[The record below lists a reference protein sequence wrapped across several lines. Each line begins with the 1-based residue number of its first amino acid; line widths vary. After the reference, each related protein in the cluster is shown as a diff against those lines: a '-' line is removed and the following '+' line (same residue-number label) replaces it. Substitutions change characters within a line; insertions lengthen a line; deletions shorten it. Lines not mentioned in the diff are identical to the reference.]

1 VQRISDD
8 SGLLAVIIRADFQA
22 DGIVFAT
29 PNELPQQ
36 LGYMKRPAGYEINP
50 HVHVL
55 KRYDVQYSSE
65 TLFIRKG
72 KVRIDFYSEDRQ
84 YLSSEILMAGDVVLL
99 SRGGH
104 GFEMLEESEIIE
116 VKQGPYESDNDKI
129 RLSSRVHIVWL
140 DIF

>member
-1 VQRISDD
+1 VQNVCDD

-29 PNELPQQ
+29 PNDLPQQ
-36 LGYMKRPAGYEINP
+36 LGYMKRPAGYEIDP

-129 RLSSRVHIVWL
+129 RFEGIKKNQIIL
-140 DIF
+140 

>member
-1 VQRISDD
+1 
-8 SGLLAVIIRADFQA
+8 
-22 DGIVFAT
+22 
-29 PNELPQQ
+29 
-36 LGYMKRPAGYEINP
+36 
-50 HVHVL
+50 VL

-129 RLSSRVHIVWL
+129 RFEGVEKNQIIL
-140 DIF
+140 

>member
-1 VQRISDD
+1 VQKISDN

-36 LGYMKRPAGYEINP
+36 LGYMKRPAGYEIDP

-55 KRYDVQYSSE
+55 KRYEVEFSSE

-72 KVRIDFYSEDRQ
+72 KVRIDFYSEDGQ
-84 YLSSEILMAGDVVLL
+84 HLSSEILTAGDVVLL

-104 GFEMLEESEIIE
+104 GFEMLEESELIE
-116 VKQGPYESDNDKI
+116 VKQGPYDSDNDKI
-129 RLSSRVHIVWL
+129 RFEGVEKNQIIL
-140 DIF
+140 

>member
-1 VQRISDD
+1 VQKISDD

-36 LGYMKRPAGYEINP
+36 HGYMKRPAGYEIDP

-55 KRYDVQYSSE
+55 KRYEVEYSSE

-72 KVRIDFYSEDRQ
+72 KVRIDFYSEDKQ
-84 YLSSEILMAGDVVLL
+84 YLSSEILTAGDVVLL

-129 RLSSRVHIVWL
+129 RFEGVEKNQIIL
-140 DIF
+140 

>member
-1 VQRISDD
+1 MQKICDNSR
-8 SGLLAVIIRADFQA
+8 LLAVIIRADFQA

-36 LGYMKRPAGYEINP
+36 LGYMKRPEGYEIDP

-55 KRYDVQYSSE
+55 KRYEVEYSSE

-72 KVRIDFYSEDRQ
+72 KVRIDFYSEEKQ
-84 YLSSEILMAGDVVLL
+84 YLSSEILTAGDVVLL

-129 RLSSRVHIVWL
+129 RFEGVEKNQIIL
-140 DIF
+140 

>member
-1 VQRISDD
+1 MQSISDD

-84 YLSSEILMAGDVVLL
+84 YLSSEILTAGDVVLL

-129 RLSSRVHIVWL
+129 RFEGVKKNQIIL
-140 DIF
+140 

>member
-1 VQRISDD
+1 
-8 SGLLAVIIRADFQA
+8 
-22 DGIVFAT
+22 
-29 PNELPQQ
+29 
-36 LGYMKRPAGYEINP
+36 
-50 HVHVL
+50 VL

-72 KVRIDFYSEDRQ
+72 KVRIDFYTEQ
-84 YLSSEILMAGDVVLL
+84 KEYLSSEILTSGDVVLL

-129 RLSSRVHIVWL
+129 RFKGVDKNKIVL
-140 DIF
+140 

>member
-1 VQRISDD
+1 MQKIGDNSR
-8 SGLLAVIIRADFQA
+8 LLAVIIRADFEA

-36 LGYMKRPAGYEINP
+36 LGYMKRPAGYEIDP

-55 KRYDVQYSSE
+55 KRYEVEYSSE

-72 KVRIDFYSEDRQ
+72 KVRIDFYSEDKQ
-84 YLSSEILMAGDVVLL
+84 YLSSEILTAGDVVLL

-129 RLSSRVHIVWL
+129 RFEGVEKNQIIL
-140 DIF
+140 

>member
-1 VQRISDD
+1 MKNICDE

-36 LGYMKRPAGYEINP
+36 LGYMKRPMGYEIAP
-50 HVHVL
+50 HVHVM
-55 KRYDVQYSSE
+55 KRYEVQYSSE

-72 KVRIDFYSEDRQ
+72 KVRIDFYSEQ
-84 YLSSEILMAGDVVLL
+84 KAYLTSEILVSGDVVLL

-104 GFEMLEESEIIE
+104 GFEMLEESEIVE
-116 VKQGPYESDNDKI
+116 VKQGPYESESDKFRFKGVDKDKI
-129 RLSSRVHIVWL
+129 VL
-140 DIF
+140 

>member
-1 VQRISDD
+1 MQKIGDNSR
-8 SGLLAVIIRADFQA
+8 LLAVIIRADFEA

-29 PNELPQQ
+29 PIELPQQ
-36 LGYMKRPAGYEINP
+36 LGYMKRPEGYEIDP

-55 KRYDVQYSSE
+55 KRYEVEYSSE

-72 KVRIDFYSEDRQ
+72 KVRIDFYSEEKQ
-84 YLSSEILMAGDVVLL
+84 YLSSEILTAGDVVLL

-129 RLSSRVHIVWL
+129 RFEGVVKNQIIL
-140 DIF
+140 

>member
-1 VQRISDD
+1 MQKISDN
-8 SGLLAVIIRADFQA
+8 SRLLAVIIRADFEA

-29 PNELPQQ
+29 PIELPQQ
-36 LGYMKRPAGYEINP
+36 LGYMKRPEGYEIDP

-55 KRYDVQYSSE
+55 KRYEVEYSSE

-72 KVRIDFYSEDRQ
+72 KVRIDFYSEEKQ
-84 YLSSEILMAGDVVLL
+84 YLSSEILTAGDVVLL

-129 RLSSRVHIVWL
+129 RFEGVVKNQIIL
-140 DIF
+140 

>member
-1 VQRISDD
+1 VQNICDD
-8 SGLLAVIIRADFQA
+8 LGLLAVIIRADFQA

-36 LGYMKRPAGYEINP
+36 LGYMKRPAGYEIDP

-129 RLSSRVHIVWL
+129 RFEGIKKNQIIL
-140 DIF
+140 

>member
-1 VQRISDD
+1 VQNISDD

-36 LGYMKRPAGYEINP
+36 LGYMKRPAGYEIDP

-129 RLSSRVHIVWL
+129 RFEGIKKNQIIL
-140 DIF
+140 

>member
-1 VQRISDD
+1 MQHICDN
-8 SGLLAVIIRADFQA
+8 SGLLAIIIRADFQA

-36 LGYMKRPAGYEINP
+36 LGYMKRPAGYEIDP

-55 KRYDVQYSSE
+55 KRYEVEYSSE

-72 KVRIDFYSEDRQ
+72 KVRIDFYSEEKQ
-84 YLSSEILMAGDVVLL
+84 YLSSEILTAGDVVLL

-129 RLSSRVHIVWL
+129 RFEGVEKNQIIL
-140 DIF
+140 

>member
-1 VQRISDD
+1 VQNICDD
-8 SGLLAVIIRADFQA
+8 LGLLAVIIRADFQA

-36 LGYMKRPAGYEINP
+36 LGYMKRPAGYEIDP

-129 RLSSRVHIVWL
+129 RFEGVKKNQIIL
-140 DIF
+140 

>member
-1 VQRISDD
+1 MQSISDD

-116 VKQGPYESDNDKI
+116 VKQGPYESENDKI
-129 RLSSRVHIVWL
+129 RFEGIKKNQIIL
-140 DIF
+140 

>member
-129 RLSSRVHIVWL
+129 RFEGVEKNQIIL
-140 DIF
+140 

>member
-1 VQRISDD
+1 VQSISDD

-36 LGYMKRPAGYEINP
+36 LGYMKRPAGYEIDP

-72 KVRIDFYSEDRQ
+72 KMRIDFYSEDRQ

-129 RLSSRVHIVWL
+129 RFEGIKKNQIIL
-140 DIF
+140 

>member
-1 VQRISDD
+1 MQNISDD
-8 SGLLAVIIRADFQA
+8 LGLLAVIIRADFQA

-36 LGYMKRPAGYEINP
+36 LGYMKRPAGYEIDP

-129 RLSSRVHIVWL
+129 RFEGIKKNQIIL
-140 DIF
+140 

>member
-1 VQRISDD
+1 MQNISDD

-22 DGIVFAT
+22 DGIVFVT

-36 LGYMKRPAGYEINP
+36 LGYMKRPAGYEIDP

-72 KVRIDFYSEDRQ
+72 KLRIDFYSEDRQ

-129 RLSSRVHIVWL
+129 RFEGIKKNQIIL
-140 DIF
+140 

>member
-1 VQRISDD
+1 MQNISDD

-36 LGYMKRPAGYEINP
+36 LGYMKRPAGYEIDP

-129 RLSSRVHIVWL
+129 RFEGIKKNQIIL
-140 DIF
+140 

>member
-22 DGIVFAT
+22 DGIVFVT

-36 LGYMKRPAGYEINP
+36 LGYMKRPAGYEIDP

-129 RLSSRVHIVWL
+129 RFEGVEKNQIIL
-140 DIF
+140 

>member
-1 VQRISDD
+1 MQKISDN
-8 SGLLAVIIRADFQA
+8 SRLLAVIIRADFEA

-29 PNELPQQ
+29 PIELPQQ
-36 LGYMKRPAGYEINP
+36 LGFMKRPEGYEIDP

-55 KRYDVQYSSE
+55 KRYEVEYSSE

-72 KVRIDFYSEDRQ
+72 KVRIDFYSEEKQ
-84 YLSSEILMAGDVVLL
+84 YLSSEILTAGDVVLL

-129 RLSSRVHIVWL
+129 RFEGVEKNQIIL
-140 DIF
+140 

>member
-1 VQRISDD
+1 VQSISDD

-36 LGYMKRPAGYEINP
+36 LGYMKRPAGYEIDP

-129 RLSSRVHIVWL
+129 RFEGIKKNQIIL
-140 DIF
+140 

>member
-1 VQRISDD
+1 MQNICDD

-36 LGYMKRPAGYEINP
+36 LGYMNRPAGYEIAP

-55 KRYDVQYSSE
+55 KRYEVEFSSE

-72 KVRIDFYSEDRQ
+72 KVRIDFYSEDKQ
-84 YLSSEILMAGDVVLL
+84 YLSSEILTAGDVVLL
-99 SRGGH
+99 CRGGH

-129 RLSSRVHIVWL
+129 RFKGVEKNQIIL
-140 DIF
+140 

>member
-1 VQRISDD
+1 MQTISDN
-8 SGLLAVIIRADFQA
+8 SGLLAIIIRADFQA

-36 LGYMKRPAGYEINP
+36 LGYMKRPAGYEIDP

-55 KRYDVQYSSE
+55 KRYEVEYSSE

-72 KVRIDFYSEDRQ
+72 KVRIDFYSEEKQ
-84 YLSSEILMAGDVVLL
+84 YLSSEILTAGDVVLL

-129 RLSSRVHIVWL
+129 RFEGVEKNQIIL
-140 DIF
+140 

>member
-36 LGYMKRPAGYEINP
+36 LGYMKRPAGYEIDP

-129 RLSSRVHIVWL
+129 RFEGIKKNQIIL
-140 DIF
+140 

>member
-1 VQRISDD
+1 MQNICDD

-36 LGYMKRPAGYEINP
+36 LGYMNRPAGYEIDP

-55 KRYDVQYSSE
+55 KRYEVEYSSE

-129 RLSSRVHIVWL
+129 RFEGVEKNQIIL
-140 DIF
+140 

>member
-1 VQRISDD
+1 MCNICDD

-29 PNELPQQ
+29 PSELPQQ
-36 LGYMKRPAGYEINP
+36 LGYMKRPIGYEIDP

-55 KRYDVQYSSE
+55 KRYEVEYSSE

-72 KVRIDFYSEDRQ
+72 KVRIDFYSDKKQ
-84 YLSSEILMAGDVVLL
+84 YLSSEILMTGDVVLL
-99 SRGGH
+99 CRGGH
-104 GFEMLEESEIIE
+104 GFEMLEESEMVE

-129 RLSSRVHIVWL
+129 RFKGVEKNKIIL
-140 DIF
+140 

>member
-1 VQRISDD
+1 
-8 SGLLAVIIRADFQA
+8 
-22 DGIVFAT
+22 
-29 PNELPQQ
+29 
-36 LGYMKRPAGYEINP
+36 MKRPEGYEIDP

-55 KRYDVQYSSE
+55 KRYEVEYSSE

-72 KVRIDFYSEDRQ
+72 KVRIDFYSEEKQ
-84 YLSSEILMAGDVVLL
+84 YMSSEILTAGDVVLL

-129 RLSSRVHIVWL
+129 RFEGVVKNQIIL
-140 DIF
+140 

>member
-1 VQRISDD
+1 MQNVCDD

-29 PNELPQQ
+29 PIELPQQ
-36 LGYMKRPAGYEINP
+36 LGYMKRPTGYEIDP

-55 KRYDVQYSSE
+55 KRYEVEYSSE

-72 KVRIDFYSEDRQ
+72 KVRIDFYSEKKQ
-84 YLSSEILMAGDVVLL
+84 YLSSEILMTGDVVLL
-99 SRGGH
+99 CRGGH
-104 GFEMLEESEIIE
+104 GFEMLEESELIE

-129 RLSSRVHIVWL
+129 RFKGVEKNKIVL
-140 DIF
+140 

>member
-1 VQRISDD
+1 VQSISDD

-36 LGYMKRPAGYEINP
+36 LGYMKRPAGYEIDP

-116 VKQGPYESDNDKI
+116 VKQGPYELDNDKI
-129 RLSSRVHIVWL
+129 RFEGIKKNQIIL
-140 DIF
+140 

>member
-1 VQRISDD
+1 MQNICDD

-36 LGYMKRPAGYEINP
+36 LGYMNRPAGYEIDP

-55 KRYDVQYSSE
+55 KRYEVEFSSE

-72 KVRIDFYSEDRQ
+72 KVRIDFYSEDKQ
-84 YLSSEILMAGDVVLL
+84 YLSSEILAAGDVVLL

-129 RLSSRVHIVWL
+129 RFEGVKKNQIIL
-140 DIF
+140 

>member
-1 VQRISDD
+1 MQKISDN
-8 SGLLAVIIRADFQA
+8 SRLLAVIIRADFEA

-29 PNELPQQ
+29 PIELPQQ
-36 LGYMKRPAGYEINP
+36 LGYMKRPEGYEIDP

-55 KRYDVQYSSE
+55 KRYEVEYSSE

-72 KVRIDFYSEDRQ
+72 KVRIDFYSEDKQ
-84 YLSSEILMAGDVVLL
+84 YLSSEILTAGDVVLL

-129 RLSSRVHIVWL
+129 RFEGVVKNQIIL
-140 DIF
+140 

>member
-1 VQRISDD
+1 MQSISDD

-36 LGYMKRPAGYEINP
+36 LGYMKRPAGYEIDP

-129 RLSSRVHIVWL
+129 RFEGIKKNQIIL
-140 DIF
+140 

>member
-1 VQRISDD
+1 MQRISDD

-36 LGYMKRPAGYEINP
+36 LGDMKRPAGYEIDP

-55 KRYDVQYSSE
+55 KRYEVEYSSE

-72 KVRIDFYSEDRQ
+72 KVRIDFYSEDKQ
-84 YLSSEILMAGDVVLL
+84 YLSSEILTAGDVVLL

-129 RLSSRVHIVWL
+129 RFEGVEKNQIIL
-140 DIF
+140 

>member
-1 VQRISDD
+1 MQKISDN

-36 LGYMKRPAGYEINP
+36 LGYMKRPAGYEIDP

-55 KRYDVQYSSE
+55 KRYEVEFSSE

-72 KVRIDFYSEDRQ
+72 KVRIDFYSEDGQ
-84 YLSSEILMAGDVVLL
+84 HLSSEILTAGDVVLL

-104 GFEMLEESEIIE
+104 GFEMLEESELIE
-116 VKQGPYESDNDKI
+116 VKQGPYDSDNDKI
-129 RLSSRVHIVWL
+129 RFEGVEKNQIIL
-140 DIF
+140 

>member
-1 VQRISDD
+1 MQKVSDN
-8 SGLLAVIIRADFQA
+8 SGLIAVIIRADFQA

-36 LGYMKRPAGYEINP
+36 LGYMNRPAGYEIAP

-55 KRYDVQYSSE
+55 KRYEVEFSSE

-72 KVRIDFYSEDRQ
+72 KVRIDFYSEEKQ
-84 YLSSEILMAGDVVLL
+84 YLSSEILTAGDVVLL

-104 GFEMLEESEIIE
+104 GFEMLEDSEIVE
-116 VKQGPYESDNDKI
+116 VKQGPYESDKDKI
-129 RLSSRVHIVWL
+129 RFKGVEKNQIIL
-140 DIF
+140 